1 MSTSFQGDWELL
13 IIGGGPAGLA
23 SGLYAAR
30 SGLKT
35 ILIEGSCIGGQA
47 IKTDRIENYPGFP
60 NGIKG
65 SELIENM
72 RKQSEGF
79 GLYIIEFSKI
89 VSLEIDDVFS
99 VNMANGNRIQTKAVI
114 LSTGSEYRELDVPGA
129 EKLKGRGISY
139 CATCDAPFFKDKP
152 ILVVGGGNAAIE
164 EAIYLTRFASK
175 VYVAHRRDRLRA
187 DKVLQDR
194 AFREIKIEVLW
205 NAVVHEIMGSEKVEK
220 VVIEDVETKGLS
232 EIDASGVFVY
242 IGTKPNTDLVMG
254 IVDLDEQGYIMT
266 DSQMVTSCPGIFAAG
281 DCTHKR
287 LRQIATAV
295 GEGATAA
302 VMAYDYLQDLQ
313 GTRYPSNINFLS
325 KKN

>member
-1 MSTSFQGDWELL
+1 MSNSFDGDWELL
-13 IIGGGPAGLA
+13 IIGGGPAGLT
-23 SGLYAAR
+23 SGIYATR

-35 ILIEGSCIGGQA
+35 HLIEGSCIGGQA

-60 NGIKG
+60 NAIKG
-65 SELIENM
+65 AELIENM
-72 RKQSEGF
+72 RKQAEGF
-79 GLYIIEFSKI
+79 GLHITEFSKI
-89 VSLEIDDVFS
+89 VSLEIDDVFT
-99 VNMANGNRIQTKAVI
+99 VNMANGNTIRTKALI
-114 LSTGSEYRELDVPGA
+114 LSTGAEYRDLDVPGA

-139 CATCDAPFFKDKP
+139 CATCDGPFFKDKP

-187 DKVLQDR
+187 DKVLQDQ
-194 AFREIKIEVLW
+194 AFREKKIEMLW
-205 NAVVHEIMGSEKVEK
+205 NTVVHEVMGSERVEK
-220 VVIEDVETKGLS
+220 AVIEDVKTKRLS
-232 EIDASGVFVY
+232 EIEISGIFVY
-242 IGTKPNTDLVMG
+242 IGTKPNTELVKG

-281 DCTHKR
+281 DCRHKR

-295 GEGATAA
+295 GEGAAAA
-302 VMAYDYLQDLQ
+302 VMAYDYLQDIQ
-313 GTRYPSNINFLS
+313 GTRYPSNIDFLS